1 MEKPPIELGHLL
13 IYMGLIIGM
22 TMGTIVQWHPETAHM
37 DSTCRLRGDLF
48 VTLLAKRDGSFK
60 QSDYSRAKG
69 AVGSF

>member
-1 MEKPPIELGHLL
+1 MCGEATHRTGASADLHGTDNWNDNGHNCA
-13 IYMGLIIGM
+13 M
-22 TMGTIVQWHPETAHM
+22 AHM

-48 VTLLAKRDGSFK
+48 VTWLANRDGSFK